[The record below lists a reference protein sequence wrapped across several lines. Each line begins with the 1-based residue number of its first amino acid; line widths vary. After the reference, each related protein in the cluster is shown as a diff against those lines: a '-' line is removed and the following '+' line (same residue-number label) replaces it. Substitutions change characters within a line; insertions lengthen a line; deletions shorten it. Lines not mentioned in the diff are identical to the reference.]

1 MNRATPARNKLI
13 LNRCGRGTAAPG
25 GACGRG
31 ARGVYGRAGQ
41 VRSRAIQHARDC
53 TGPGAGPL
61 YNMRCPRV
69 SLHLVLGRDYGQAPP
84 LPFSSLL
91 PFPTS
96 LCPPPSCAPLH
107 GHRRGSAVAVR
118 ETVRRAC
125 ERAESATWQTP
136 HVIGPTAHPKL
147 RSRVPPPNLFRLAL
161 PIRTSAHSFHAA
173 SHFRPKR
180 RSLGPPIPPF
190 SRFSLL
196 SPLSSAR
203 RQMGVR
209 PAACRGTRRRSVPC

>member
-125 ERAESATWQTP
+125 ECAESATWQTP

-147 RSRVPPPNLFRLAL
+147 RSRVPPPNLFRPRTAH
-161 PIRTSAHSFHAA
+161 PHIRPFFSRCQPFPAKEAVSRPTYPPPFRAFRS
-173 SHFRPKR
+173 FRP
-180 RSLGPPIPPF
+180 
-190 SRFSLL
+190 
-196 SPLSSAR
+196 
-203 RQMGVR
+203 
-209 PAACRGTRRRSVPC
+209 